1 MNLLPETDL
10 IISCY
15 QYYYLDIP
23 LPPSASAQTHPQGG
37 IPSTSM
43 QLQFCNVAFLIA
55 AYYDNFL
62 KVVKSLSCTNNM
74 IRLHHLPWP
83 LGRGWQEV
91 MLALAERLAGILLM
105 FDRYMQPDYW
115 SLAN

>member
-1 MNLLPETDL
+1 MKR
-10 IISCY
+10 Y

-55 AYYDNFL
+55 AYYKYYTSPKMCIESEKPGGLYF
-62 KVVKSLSCTNNM
+62 
-74 IRLHHLPWP
+74 
-83 LGRGWQEV
+83 E
-91 MLALAERLAGILLM
+91 
-105 FDRYMQPDYW
+105 
-115 SLAN
+115 